1 MPVLIVQKAPV
12 GRHFG
17 DCFALVLC
25 DGSALTSCTSSAQ
38 LCCQHRDAKTI
49 GDGRINHDT
58 MQDHWRRV

>member
-1 MPVLIVQKAPV
+1 MPVLTVRKAPV

-25 DGSALTSCTSSAQ
+25 DGSALALCSFSEQ
-38 LCCQHRDAKTI
+38 LTGQHRDTNSI

-58 MQDHWRRV
+58 M